1 MRYIFDLVTQKPED
15 TGEYIRHR
23 SANDK
28 CIPINYRIFDGYSS
42 YSGDVPKMMSDECD
56 DDTDTGGD

>member
-1 MRYIFDLVTQKPED
+1 MDPGVKSEKYWALFLQTTIQL
-15 TGEYIRHR
+15 
-23 SANDK
+23 
-28 CIPINYRIFDGYSS
+28 CYSS